1 MALGKGT
8 RSEDRRKEGRK
19 ELKQEDRNKGRKEG
33 SRKSIEFCSYSF
45 FTKEFTLNSG
55 STTRSALVH

>member
-19 ELKQEDRNKGRKEG
+19 ELKQVDRNKGRKEG

-45 FTKEFTLNSG
+45 FT
-55 STTRSALVH
+55 